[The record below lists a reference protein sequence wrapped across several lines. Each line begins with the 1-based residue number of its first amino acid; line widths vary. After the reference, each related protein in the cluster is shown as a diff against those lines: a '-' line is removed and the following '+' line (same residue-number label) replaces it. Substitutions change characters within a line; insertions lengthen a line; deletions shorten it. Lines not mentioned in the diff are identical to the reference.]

1 MKLENIIQKGYF
13 MKKFKKVIATTLS
26 ALMVTSSIACGSAS
40 AFSTNKESN
49 VKNNVSK
56 SFVYPKQSDKKDKDY
71 VEGEAVVMMKG
82 SDLVSTGA
90 SLNKIM
96 DVSSSIKVE
105 NVSDFKERKSSVSVV
120 TVSSKKLSTKK
131 IIDELKDEEDVLI
144 AEPNYIYRA
153 SSITNDTYS
162 NFQWSL
168 ENKGINNGKVGE
180 DIKPTEMWNKKSTE
194 KDTPVVAIIDSGVD
208 YTHPDLKDKMWVN
221 PYQNKLKGVH
231 GFDFTGTIDDGEPMD
246 DAGHGTHCA
255 GIIGAT
261 RNNNE
266 GVSGVADNIK
276 IMALKFL
283 NSSGMGN
290 TEDAVS
296 AYNYIYNAMKLGV
309 NVVAVNNSWGGNE
322 YSEIL
327 LNIINKV
334 GKAGAVS
341 VCATG
346 NEGTDFDAEEEY
358 TGEKD
363 GDDGDDDDGEMI
375 FKKDIFDDD
384 DEEES
389 PYTYPACYDSK
400 YIISVAATGEDG
412 TVADYSNYGKNSVDI
427 AAPGSDILSTVSY
440 NSFLPTIYSQEE
452 INEKCQKY
460 ITKDFKANIVDLS
473 HNQSGKS
480 ATISETNTGYDD
492 GLGDKNCLQADF
504 TVDKGGTY
512 AIEIPYTL
520 NSKSTNSIH
529 TSLMF
534 NIAKA
539 PAYTEDPDLLMSQ
552 GICFGDF
559 GINEKYTVDDVMS
572 KNLAYAFEMSS
583 KDWVHIDTTN
593 LAPKNETGER
603 KLVVLLVA
611 EASGEYTIKLDNIGF
626 SKGTDNEEE
635 SFGKYDIYS
644 GTSMATPCV
653 TGSIA
658 LIKDKYSD
666 LTTEQLIEKATDT
679 VNQNSLVDE
688 KTKSNGVLSLDK
700 YGSVI
705 PKVDSWT
712 SSGNKTIAKGLGFEN
727 INKITVND
735 KEIKNYTATK
745 NQITINDNSYFGGE
759 CKLKIYSKDGYGCYS
774 NIFLKGTRYSDNGL
788 MDSETIYSYDLISD
802 GKYLY
807 NTDDNNN
814 IVRYSVNK
822 KGVLGINKT
831 ISFKNVLDNRYKDIT
846 NGSSSLVST
855 SSPVYYNGK
864 IYMVA
869 DYYLTPEQSRKFY
882 MKECA
887 LLTYDVNTCKYTV
900 KDIEGI
906 GLTDQTL
913 AFYNKEMYL
922 IGGYDYQLGSLS
934 TDVYKYTNSKWQ
946 KVSSLPSKRA
956 KGKCL
961 QYGDKLVYTLGI
973 NEDNTCPK
981 NLIFDGSK
989 WIESNKNLDLN
1000 KSTSYEI
1007 DSKILNYYSCG
1018 VDFVENGILY
1028 TGELF
1033 DNKGDTVLYNPSNDT
1048 FTVMNNYFHIDSVN
1062 GIRGAVVG
1070 SKYYGKGYVERK
1082 AHTFSFNVKTGMK
1095 NVAVFSNVNGGKV
1108 TGGAYY
1114 MPNTT
1119 AKITVSPNKNFKF
1132 NYMLINGKKYT
1143 KPTATFTVTKD
1154 TSVRVYYISM
1164 VTKIKLN
1171 RTTLTLKKGKT
1182 KQLTATVT
1190 PKTATNK
1197 SVVWSSNK
1205 KSVATVNSK
1214 GKVTAKKKGTALI
1227 KAIAKDGSKVSAT
1240 CKVTVK

>member
-1 MKLENIIQKGYF
+1 

-26 ALMVTSSIACGSAS
+26 ALMVTSSIACGSAN
-40 AFSTNKESN
+40 AFSTNQGSN
-49 VKNNVSK
+49 VENKTTQTL
-56 SFVYPKQSDKKDKDY
+56 VYPKQSDKKNKDY

-82 SDLVSTGA
+82 DNLVSSGA

-131 IIDELKDEEDVLI
+131 IIDELKDEDDVLI

-266 GVSGVADNIK
+266 GVSGVADNVK

-283 NSSGMGN
+283 NSSGMGT

-309 NVVAVNNSWGGNE
+309 NVVAVNNSWGSNE
-322 YSEIL
+322 NSKIL

-341 VCATG
+341 VCAAG
-346 NEGTDFDAEEEY
+346 NDGVDFDAEEEY
-358 TGEKD
+358 TGEN
-363 GDDGDDDDGEMI
+363 DGDDDDGEMI

-412 TVADYSNYGKNSVDI
+412 KIASYSNYGKNSVDI
-427 AAPGSDILSTVSY
+427 ASPGSDILSTVSY

-460 ITKDFKANIVDLS
+460 ITKDFKANVVDLS
-473 HNQSGKS
+473 SNQSGES

-539 PAYTEDPDLLMSQ
+539 PDYTEDPDLLMSQ

-593 LAPKNETGER
+593 LAPKNEAGER
-603 KLVVLLVA
+603 KLVVLLVV
-611 EASGEYTIKLDNIGF
+611 ESSGEYTIKLDNIGF

-712 SSGNKTIAKGLGFEN
+712 SSGNKTIVKGLGFEN

-814 IVRYSVNK
+814 IVRYSINK

-961 QYGDKLVYTLGI
+961 QYGDKMVYTLGI

-989 WIESNKNLDLN
+989 WTESNKNLDLN

-1007 DSKILNYYSCG
+1007 DSKIINYYSCG

-1070 SKYYGKGYVERK
+1070 SKYYGKGYVEGK

-1095 NVAVFSNVNGGKV
+1095 NVAVTSKYGKV
-1108 TGGAYY
+1108 TGGGYY
-1114 MPNTT
+1114 MPNTVAT
-1119 AKITVSPNKNFKF
+1119 ISATPNKNYKVKSIV
-1132 NYMLINGKKYT
+1132 INGKTYKKT
-1143 KPTATFTVTKD
+1143 KVQFTVTKD
-1154 TSVRVYYISM
+1154 TKVTVNYIAY
-1164 VTKIKLN
+1164 VTKVKLN
-1171 RTTLTLKKGKT
+1171 RTSLKLNKGKSY
-1182 KQLTATVT
+1182 QLKATVT
-1190 PKTATNK
+1190 PTNATNK
-1197 SVVWSSNK
+1197 KLTWSSNR

>member
-266 GVSGVADNIK
+266 GVSGVADNVK

-283 NSSGMGN
+283 NSSGMGT
-290 TEDAVS
+290 TEDAIS

-322 YSEIL
+322 NSEIL

-341 VCATG
+341 VCAAG

-358 TGEKD
+358 TGEN
-363 GDDGDDDDGEMI
+363 DGDDDDGEMI

-460 ITKDFKANIVDLS
+460 ITKDFKANVVDLS
-473 HNQSGKS
+473 SNQSGKS

-539 PAYTEDPDLLMSQ
+539 PAYTEDFDLLMSQ

-559 GINEKYTVDDVMS
+559 GINEKYTVDDVMN
-572 KNLAYAFEMSS
+572 KNLAYSFEMSS
-583 KDWVHIDTTN
+583 KDWAHLDTTN

-603 KLVVLLVA
+603 KLVVLLVV
-611 EASGEYTIKLDNIGF
+611 ESSGEYTIKLDNIGL

-666 LTTEQLIEKATDT
+666 LTVDQLIDKTKDT

-712 SSGNKTIAKGLGFEN
+712 SSGNKTIVKGLGFEN

-906 GLTDQTL
+906 DLTDQTL

-1000 KSTSYEI
+1000 KSTYYEI
-1007 DSKILNYYSCG
+1007 DSKIFNYYSCG

-1070 SKYYGKGYVERK
+1070 SKYYGKGYVEGK

-1095 NVAVFSNVNGGKV
+1095 KVAVTSKYGKV
-1108 TGGAYY
+1108 TGGGYY
-1114 MPNTT
+1114 MPNTVAT
-1119 AKITVSPNKNFKF
+1119 ISATPNKNYKVKSIV
-1132 NYMLINGKKYT
+1132 INGKTYKKT
-1143 KPTATFTVTKD
+1143 KVQFTVTKD
-1154 TSVRVYYISM
+1154 TKVTVNYIAY
-1164 VTKIKLN
+1164 VTKVKLN

>member
-1 MKLENIIQKGYF
+1 

-266 GVSGVADNIK
+266 GVSGVADNVK

-283 NSSGMGN
+283 NSSGMGT

-309 NVVAVNNSWGGNE
+309 NVVAINNSWGSNE
-322 YSEIL
+322 NSKIL

-346 NEGTDFDAEEEY
+346 NDGTDFDAEEEY
-358 TGEKD
+358 TGEN
-363 GDDGDDDDGEMI
+363 DGDDDDDEMI

-412 TVADYSNYGKNSVDI
+412 KIASYSNYGKNSVDI

-460 ITKDFKANIVDLS
+460 ITKDFKANVVDLS
-473 HNQSGKS
+473 SNQSGES

-520 NSKSTNSIH
+520 NSKSTNNIH

-603 KLVVLLVA
+603 KLVVLLVV
-611 EASGEYTIKLDNIGF
+611 ESSGEYTIKLDNIGF

-666 LTTEQLIEKATDT
+666 LTVDQLIDKTKDT

-712 SSGNKTIAKGLGFEN
+712 SSGNKTIVKGLGFEN

-922 IGGYDYQLGSLS
+922 IGGYDYSTDSLS
-934 TDVYKYTNSKWQ
+934 DAVYKYSNSKWQ

-989 WIESNKNLDLN
+989 WTESNKNLDLN

-1095 NVAVFSNVNGGKV
+1095 NVAVTSKYGKV
-1108 TGGAYY
+1108 TGGGYY

-1154 TSVRVYYISM
+1154 TSVRVYYISK

-1214 GKVTAKKKGTALI
+1214 GKVTANKKGSCVI
-1227 KAIAKDGSKVSAT
+1227 KATAKDGSKKSAT

>member
-49 VKNNVSK
+49 VKNK
-56 SFVYPKQSDKKDKDY
+56 TTQTLVYPKESDKKNKDY

-82 SDLVSTGA
+82 SDLVSSGA

-131 IIDELKDEEDVLI
+131 IIEELKGEDDVLI

-266 GVSGVADNIK
+266 GVSGVADNVK

-283 NSSGMGN
+283 TSSGMGT

-309 NVVAVNNSWGGNE
+309 NVVAINNSWGSNE
-322 YSEIL
+322 NSKIL

-341 VCATG
+341 VCAAG
-346 NEGTDFDAEEEY
+346 NDGTDFDAEEEY
-358 TGEKD
+358 TGEN
-363 GDDGDDDDGEMI
+363 DGDDDDGEMI

-440 NSFLPTIYSQEE
+440 NCFLPTIYSQEE

-460 ITKDFKANIVDLS
+460 ITKDFKANVVDLS
-473 HNQSGKS
+473 SNQSGES

-539 PAYTEDPDLLMSQ
+539 PDYTEDPDLLMSQ

-593 LAPKNETGER
+593 LAPKNEAGER
-603 KLVVLLVA
+603 KLVVLLVV
-611 EASGEYTIKLDNIGF
+611 ESSGEYTIKLDNIGF

-712 SSGNKTIAKGLGFEN
+712 SSGNKTIVKGLGFEN

-814 IVRYSVNK
+814 IVRYSINK

-961 QYGDKLVYTLGI
+961 QYGDKMVYTLGI

-989 WIESNKNLDLN
+989 WTESNKNLDLN

-1007 DSKILNYYSCG
+1007 DSKIINYYSCG

-1070 SKYYGKGYVERK
+1070 SKYYGKGYVEGK

-1095 NVAVFSNVNGGKV
+1095 NVAVTSKYGKV
-1108 TGGAYY
+1108 TGGGYY
-1114 MPNTT
+1114 MPNTVAT
-1119 AKITVSPNKNFKF
+1119 ISATPNKNYKVKSIV
-1132 NYMLINGKKYT
+1132 INGKTYKKT
-1143 KPTATFTVTKD
+1143 KVQFTVTKD
-1154 TSVRVYYISM
+1154 TKVTVNYIAY
-1164 VTKIKLN
+1164 VTKVKLN
-1171 RTTLTLKKGKT
+1171 RTSLKLNKGKSY
-1182 KQLTATVT
+1182 QLKATVT
-1190 PKTATNK
+1190 PTNATNK
-1197 SVVWSSNK
+1197 KLTWSSNR

>member
-1 MKLENIIQKGYF
+1 

-49 VKNNVSK
+49 VKNK
-56 SFVYPKQSDKKDKDY
+56 TTQTLVYPKESDKKNKDY

-82 SDLVSTGA
+82 SDLVSSGA

-131 IIDELKDEEDVLI
+131 IIEELKGEDDVLI

-266 GVSGVADNIK
+266 GVSGVADNVK

-283 NSSGMGN
+283 TSSGMGT

-309 NVVAVNNSWGGNE
+309 NVVAINNSWGSNE
-322 YSEIL
+322 NSKIL

-341 VCATG
+341 VCAAG
-346 NEGTDFDAEEEY
+346 NDGTDFDAEEEY
-358 TGEKD
+358 TGEN
-363 GDDGDDDDGEMI
+363 DGDDDDGEMI

-440 NSFLPTIYSQEE
+440 NCFLPTIYSQEE

-460 ITKDFKANIVDLS
+460 ITKDFKANVVDLS
-473 HNQSGKS
+473 SNQSGES

-492 GLGDKNCLQADF
+492 GLGDKNCLQTDF

-539 PAYTEDPDLLMSQ
+539 PDYTEDPDLLMSQ

-593 LAPKNETGER
+593 LAPKNEAGER
-603 KLVVLLVA
+603 KLVVLLVV
-611 EASGEYTIKLDNIGF
+611 ESSGEYTIKLDNIGF

-712 SSGNKTIAKGLGFEN
+712 SSGNKTIVKGLGFEN

-814 IVRYSVNK
+814 IVRYSINK

-961 QYGDKLVYTLGI
+961 QYGDKMVYTLGI

-989 WIESNKNLDLN
+989 WTESNKNLDLN

-1007 DSKILNYYSCG
+1007 DSKIINYYSCG

-1070 SKYYGKGYVERK
+1070 SKYYGKGYVEGK

-1095 NVAVFSNVNGGKV
+1095 NVAVTSKYGKV
-1108 TGGAYY
+1108 TGGGYY
-1114 MPNTT
+1114 MPNTVAT
-1119 AKITVSPNKNFKF
+1119 ISATPNKNYKVKSIV
-1132 NYMLINGKKYT
+1132 INGKTYKKT
-1143 KPTATFTVTKD
+1143 KVQFTVTKD
-1154 TSVRVYYISM
+1154 TKVTVNYIAY
-1164 VTKIKLN
+1164 VTKVKLN
-1171 RTTLTLKKGKT
+1171 RTSLKLNKGKSY
-1182 KQLTATVT
+1182 QLKATVT
-1190 PKTATNK
+1190 PTNATNK
-1197 SVVWSSNK
+1197 KLTWSSNR

>member
-49 VKNNVSK
+49 VENKTTQTL
-56 SFVYPKQSDKKDKDY
+56 VYPKESDKKNKDY

-82 SDLVSTGA
+82 DNLVSSGA

-153 SSITNDTYS
+153 FSITNDTYS
-162 NFQWSL
+162 NFQWAL
-168 ENKGINNGKVGE
+168 ENTGKNNGKVSE

-266 GVSGVADNIK
+266 GVSGVADNVK

-283 NSSGMGN
+283 TSSGMGT

-309 NVVAVNNSWGGNE
+309 NVVAVNNSWGSNE
-322 YSEIL
+322 NSKIL

-341 VCATG
+341 VCAAG
-346 NEGTDFDAEEEY
+346 NDGVDFDAEEEY
-358 TGEKD
+358 TGEN
-363 GDDGDDDDGEMI
+363 DGDDDDGEMI

-412 TVADYSNYGKNSVDI
+412 KIASYSNYGKNSVDI

-460 ITKDFKANIVDLS
+460 ITKDFKANVVDLS
-473 HNQSGKS
+473 SNQSGES

-603 KLVVLLVA
+603 KLVVLLVV
-611 EASGEYTIKLDNIGF
+611 ESSGEYTIKLDNIGF

-666 LTTEQLIEKATDT
+666 LTTEQLIKKATDT

-712 SSGNKTIAKGLGFEN
+712 SSGNKTVVKGLGFEN

-759 CKLKIYSKDGYGCYS
+759 CKLKIYSKDAYGCYS

-814 IVRYSVNK
+814 IVRYSINK

-989 WIESNKNLDLN
+989 WTESNKNLDLN

-1007 DSKILNYYSCG
+1007 DSKIINYYSCG

-1095 NVAVFSNVNGGKV
+1095 NVAVTSKYGKV
-1108 TGGAYY
+1108 TGGGYY
-1114 MPNTT
+1114 MPNTVAT
-1119 AKITVSPNKNFKF
+1119 ISATPNKNYKVKSIV
-1132 NYMLINGKKYT
+1132 INGKTYKKT
-1143 KPTATFTVTKD
+1143 KVQFTVTKD
-1154 TSVRVYYISM
+1154 TKVTVNYIAY
-1164 VTKIKLN
+1164 VTKVKLN
-1171 RTTLTLKKGKT
+1171 RTSLKLNKGKSY
-1182 KQLTATVT
+1182 QLKATVT
-1190 PKTATNK
+1190 PTNATNK
-1197 SVVWSSNK
+1197 KLTWSSNR

-1214 GKVTAKKKGTALI
+1214 GKVTANKKGSCVI
-1227 KAIAKDGSKVSAT
+1227 KATAKDGSKKSAT

>member
-1 MKLENIIQKGYF
+1 

-40 AFSTNKESN
+40 AFSTNQGSN
-49 VKNNVSK
+49 VKNK
-56 SFVYPKQSDKKDKDY
+56 TKQTLIYPNQNDKKKKTY

-266 GVSGVADNIK
+266 GVSGVADNVK

-283 NSSGMGN
+283 NSSGMGT

-309 NVVAVNNSWGGNE
+309 NVVAINNSWGSNE
-322 YSEIL
+322 NSKIL

-341 VCATG
+341 VCAAG
-346 NEGTDFDAEEEY
+346 NDGTDFDAEEEY
-358 TGEKD
+358 TGEN
-363 GDDGDDDDGEMI
+363 DGDDDDGEMI

-460 ITKDFKANIVDLS
+460 ITKDFKANVVDLS
-473 HNQSGKS
+473 SNQSGES

-520 NSKSTNSIH
+520 NSKSTNNIH

-559 GINEKYTVDDVMS
+559 GINEKYTVEDVMN

-603 KLVVLLVA
+603 KLVVLLVV
-611 EASGEYTIKLDNIGF
+611 ESSGEYTIKLDNIGL

-666 LTTEQLIEKATDT
+666 LTVDQLIDKTKDT

-712 SSGNKTIAKGLGFEN
+712 SSGNKTIVKGLGFEN

-735 KEIKNYTATK
+735 KEIKNYIATK

-1000 KSTSYEI
+1000 KSTYYEI
-1007 DSKILNYYSCG
+1007 DSKIFNYYSCG

-1070 SKYYGKGYVERK
+1070 SKYYGKGYVEGK

-1095 NVAVFSNVNGGKV
+1095 KVAVFSNVNGGKV

-1154 TSVRVYYISM
+1154 TSVRVYYISK

>member
-26 ALMVTSSIACGSAS
+26 ALMVTSSIACGSVS

-56 SFVYPKQSDKKDKDY
+56 SFVYPKESDKKNKDY

-231 GFDFTGTIDDGEPMD
+231 GFDFTGTIDDCEPMD

-266 GVSGVADNIK
+266 GVSGVADNVK

-283 NSSGMGN
+283 NSSGMGT
-290 TEDAVS
+290 TEDAIS

-322 YSEIL
+322 NSEIL

-341 VCATG
+341 VCAAG

-358 TGEKD
+358 TGEN
-363 GDDGDDDDGEMI
+363 DGDDDDGEII

-460 ITKDFKANIVDLS
+460 ITKDFKANVVDLS

-520 NSKSTNSIH
+520 NSKSTNNIH

-603 KLVVLLVA
+603 KLVVLLVV
-611 EASGEYTIKLDNIGF
+611 ESSGEYTIKLDNIGL

-666 LTTEQLIEKATDT
+666 LTVDQLIDKTKDT

-712 SSGNKTIAKGLGFEN
+712 SSGNKTIVKGLGFEN

-735 KEIKNYTATK
+735 KEIKNYIATK

-831 ISFKNVLDNRYKDIT
+831 ISFKNVLDNHYKDIT

-906 GLTDQTL
+906 DLTDQTL

-1000 KSTSYEI
+1000 KSTYYEI
-1007 DSKILNYYSCG
+1007 DSKIFNYYSCG
-1018 VDFVENGILY
+1018 IDFVENGILY

-1070 SKYYGKGYVERK
+1070 SKYYGKGYVEGK

-1095 NVAVFSNVNGGKV
+1095 NVAVTSKYGKV
-1108 TGGAYY
+1108 TGGGYY
-1114 MPNTT
+1114 MPNTVAT
-1119 AKITVSPNKNFKF
+1119 ISATPNKNYKVKSIV
-1132 NYMLINGKKYT
+1132 INGKTYKKT
-1143 KPTATFTVTKD
+1143 KVQFTVTKD
-1154 TSVRVYYISM
+1154 TKVTVNYIAY
-1164 VTKIKLN
+1164 VTKVKLN
-1171 RTTLTLKKGKT
+1171 RTSLKLNKGKSY
-1182 KQLTATVT
+1182 QLKATVT
-1190 PKTATNK
+1190 PTNATNK
-1197 SVVWSSNK
+1197 KLTWSSNR

-1214 GKVTAKKKGTALI
+1214 GKVTANKKGSCVI
-1227 KAIAKDGSKVSAT
+1227 KATAKDGSKKSAT

>member
-26 ALMVTSSIACGSAS
+26 ALMVTSSIACGSAN
-40 AFSTNKESN
+40 AFSTNQGSN
-49 VKNNVSK
+49 VENKTTQAL
-56 SFVYPKQSDKKDKDY
+56 VYPKESDKKNKDY

-82 SDLVSTGA
+82 NNLVSSGA

-266 GVSGVADNIK
+266 GVSGVADNVK

-309 NVVAVNNSWGGNE
+309 NVVAINNSWGSNE
-322 YSEIL
+322 NSKIL

-346 NEGTDFDAEEEY
+346 NDGTDFDAEEEY
-358 TGEKD
+358 TGEN
-363 GDDGDDDDGEMI
+363 DGDDDDGEMI

-460 ITKDFKANIVDLS
+460 ITKDFKANVVDLS
-473 HNQSGKS
+473 HNQSGES

-520 NSKSTNSIH
+520 NSKSTNNIH

-603 KLVVLLVA
+603 KLVVLLVV
-611 EASGEYTIKLDNIGF
+611 ESSGEYTIKLDNIGL

-666 LTTEQLIEKATDT
+666 LTVDQLIDKTKDT

-712 SSGNKTIAKGLGFEN
+712 SSGNKTIVKGLGFEN

-735 KEIKNYTATK
+735 KEIKNYIATK

-906 GLTDQTL
+906 DLTDQTL

-1000 KSTSYEI
+1000 KSTYYEI
-1007 DSKILNYYSCG
+1007 DSKIFNYYSCG

-1070 SKYYGKGYVERK
+1070 SKYYGKGYVEGK

-1095 NVAVFSNVNGGKV
+1095 NVAVTSKYGKV
-1108 TGGAYY
+1108 TGGGYY
-1114 MPNTT
+1114 MPNTVAT
-1119 AKITVSPNKNFKF
+1119 ISATPNKNYKVKSIV
-1132 NYMLINGKKYT
+1132 INGKTYKKT
-1143 KPTATFTVTKD
+1143 KVQFTVTKD
-1154 TSVRVYYISM
+1154 TKVTVNYIAY
-1164 VTKIKLN
+1164 VTKVKLN
-1171 RTTLTLKKGKT
+1171 RTSLKLNKGKSY
-1182 KQLTATVT
+1182 QLKATVT
-1190 PKTATNK
+1190 PTNATNK
-1197 SVVWSSNK
+1197 KLTWSSNR

>member
-131 IIDELKDEEDVLI
+131 IIDKLKDEEDVLI

-266 GVSGVADNIK
+266 GVSGVADNVK

-283 NSSGMGN
+283 NSSGMGT

-309 NVVAVNNSWGGNE
+309 NVVAINNSWGSNE
-322 YSEIL
+322 NSKIL

-358 TGEKD
+358 TGEN
-363 GDDGDDDDGEMI
+363 DGDDDDGEMI

-460 ITKDFKANIVDLS
+460 ITKDFKANVVDLS
-473 HNQSGKS
+473 SNQSGES

-520 NSKSTNSIH
+520 NSKSTNNIH

-603 KLVVLLVA
+603 KLVVLLVV
-611 EASGEYTIKLDNIGF
+611 ESSGEYTIKLDNIGL

-666 LTTEQLIEKATDT
+666 LTVDQLIDKTKDT

-712 SSGNKTIAKGLGFEN
+712 SSGNKTIVKGLGFEN

-735 KEIKNYTATK
+735 KEIKNYIATK

-906 GLTDQTL
+906 DLTDQTL

-1000 KSTSYEI
+1000 KSTYYEI
-1007 DSKILNYYSCG
+1007 DSKIFNYYSCG

-1070 SKYYGKGYVERK
+1070 SKYYGKGYVEGK

-1095 NVAVFSNVNGGKV
+1095 KVAVFSNVNGGKV

-1205 KSVATVNSK
+1205 KAVATVNSK

>member
-49 VKNNVSK
+49 VENKTAQTL
-56 SFVYPKQSDKKDKDY
+56 VYPKESDKKDKDY

-162 NFQWSL
+162 NFQWAL
-168 ENKGINNGKVGE
+168 ENTGKNNGKVSE
-180 DIKPTEMWNKKSTE
+180 DIKPTTMWNKKSTE

-266 GVSGVADNIK
+266 GVSGVADNVK

-283 NSSGMGN
+283 TSSGMGT

-309 NVVAVNNSWGGNE
+309 NVVAINNSWGSNE
-322 YSEIL
+322 NSKIL

-341 VCATG
+341 VCAAG
-346 NEGTDFDAEEEY
+346 NDGTDFDAEEEY
-358 TGEKD
+358 TGEN
-363 GDDGDDDDGEMI
+363 DGDDDDGEMI

-412 TVADYSNYGKNSVDI
+412 KIASYSNYGKNSVDI
-427 AAPGSDILSTVSY
+427 ASPGSDILSTVSY
-440 NSFLPTIYSQEE
+440 ISFLPTIYSQEE

-460 ITKDFKANIVDLS
+460 ITKDFKANVVDLS
-473 HNQSGKS
+473 SNQSGES

-539 PAYTEDPDLLMSQ
+539 PDYTEDPDLLMSQ

-593 LAPKNETGER
+593 LAPKNEAGER
-603 KLVVLLVA
+603 KLVVLLVV
-611 EASGEYTIKLDNIGF
+611 ESSGEYTIKLDNIGF

-712 SSGNKTIAKGLGFEN
+712 SRGNKTIVKGLGFEN

-814 IVRYSVNK
+814 IVRYSINK

-961 QYGDKLVYTLGI
+961 QYGDKMVYTLGI

-989 WIESNKNLDLN
+989 WTESNKNLDLN

-1007 DSKILNYYSCG
+1007 DSKIINYYSCG

-1070 SKYYGKGYVERK
+1070 SKYYGKGYVEGK

-1095 NVAVFSNVNGGKV
+1095 NVAVTSKYGKV
-1108 TGGAYY
+1108 TGGGYY
-1114 MPNTT
+1114 MPNTVAT
-1119 AKITVSPNKNFKF
+1119 ISATPNKNYKVKSIV
-1132 NYMLINGKKYT
+1132 INGKTYKKT
-1143 KPTATFTVTKD
+1143 KVQFTVTKD
-1154 TSVRVYYISM
+1154 TKVTVNYIAY
-1164 VTKIKLN
+1164 VTKVKLN
-1171 RTTLTLKKGKT
+1171 RTSLKLNKGKSY
-1182 KQLTATVT
+1182 QLKATVT
-1190 PKTATNK
+1190 PTNATNK
-1197 SVVWSSNK
+1197 KLTWSSNR

>member
-1 MKLENIIQKGYF
+1 
-13 MKKFKKVIATTLS
+13 
-26 ALMVTSSIACGSAS
+26 MVTGSMMCGAS
-40 AFSTNKESN
+40 AVSTNQESN
-49 VKNNVSK
+49 VKNK
-56 SFVYPKQSDKKDKDY
+56 TKQTLIYPNQNDKKKKTY

-82 SDLVSTGA
+82 NNLISSGA

-168 ENKGINNGKVGE
+168 ENKGINNGKVRE

-266 GVSGVADNIK
+266 GVSGVADNVK

-283 NSSGMGN
+283 NSSGMGT
-290 TEDAVS
+290 TEDAIS

-309 NVVAVNNSWGGNE
+309 NVVAVNNSWGSNE
-322 YSEIL
+322 NSKIL

-358 TGEKD
+358 TGEN
-363 GDDGDDDDGEMI
+363 DGDDDDGEMI

-460 ITKDFKANIVDLS
+460 ITKDFKANVVDLS

-520 NSKSTNSIH
+520 NSKSTNNIH

-611 EASGEYTIKLDNIGF
+611 EASGEYTIKLDNIGL

-712 SSGNKTIAKGLGFEN
+712 SSGNKTIVKGLGFEN

-735 KEIKNYTATK
+735 KEIKNYIATK

-1007 DSKILNYYSCG
+1007 DSKIFNYYSCG

-1070 SKYYGKGYVERK
+1070 SKYYGKGYVEGK

-1095 NVAVFSNVNGGKV
+1095 NVAVTSKYGKV
-1108 TGGAYY
+1108 TGGGYY
-1114 MPNTT
+1114 MPNTVAT
-1119 AKITVSPNKNFKF
+1119 ISATPNKNYKVKSIV
-1132 NYMLINGKKYT
+1132 INGKTYKKT
-1143 KPTATFTVTKD
+1143 KVQFTVTKD
-1154 TSVRVYYISM
+1154 TKVTVNYIAY
-1164 VTKIKLN
+1164 VTKVKLN
-1171 RTTLTLKKGKT
+1171 RTSLKLNKGKSY
-1182 KQLTATVT
+1182 QLKATVT
-1190 PKTATNK
+1190 PTNATNK
-1197 SVVWSSNK
+1197 KLTWSSNR

>member
-49 VKNNVSK
+49 VENKTTQTL
-56 SFVYPKQSDKKDKDY
+56 VYPKESDKKDKDY

-266 GVSGVADNIK
+266 GVSGVADNVK

-283 NSSGMGN
+283 NSSGMGT

-309 NVVAVNNSWGGNE
+309 NVVAVNNSWGSNE
-322 YSEIL
+322 NSKIL

-346 NEGTDFDAEEEY
+346 NDGTDFDAEEEY
-358 TGEKD
+358 TGEN
-363 GDDGDDDDGEMI
+363 DGDDDDGEMI

-412 TVADYSNYGKNSVDI
+412 KIASYSNYGKNSVDI

-460 ITKDFKANIVDLS
+460 ITKDFKANVVDLS
-473 HNQSGKS
+473 SNQSGES

-603 KLVVLLVA
+603 KLVVLLVV
-611 EASGEYTIKLDNIGF
+611 ESSGEYTIKLDNIGF

-666 LTTEQLIEKATDT
+666 LTTEQLIKKATDT

-712 SSGNKTIAKGLGFEN
+712 SSGNKTIVKGLGFEN

-814 IVRYSVNK
+814 IVRYSINK

-989 WIESNKNLDLN
+989 WTESNKNLDLN

-1007 DSKILNYYSCG
+1007 DSKIINYYSCG

-1095 NVAVFSNVNGGKV
+1095 NVAVTSKYGKV
-1108 TGGAYY
+1108 TGGGYY
-1114 MPNTT
+1114 MPNTVAT
-1119 AKITVSPNKNFKF
+1119 ISATPNKNYKVKSIV
-1132 NYMLINGKKYT
+1132 INGKTYKKT
-1143 KPTATFTVTKD
+1143 KVQFTVTKD
-1154 TSVRVYYISM
+1154 TKVTVNYIAY
-1164 VTKIKLN
+1164 VTKVKLN
-1171 RTTLTLKKGKT
+1171 RTSLKLNKGKSY
-1182 KQLTATVT
+1182 QLKATVT
-1190 PKTATNK
+1190 PTNATNK
-1197 SVVWSSNK
+1197 KLTWSSNR

-1214 GKVTAKKKGTALI
+1214 GKVTANKKGSCVI
-1227 KAIAKDGSKVSAT
+1227 KATAKDGSKKSAT

>member
-1 MKLENIIQKGYF
+1 
-13 MKKFKKVIATTLS
+13 
-26 ALMVTSSIACGSAS
+26 MVTGSMMCGAS
-40 AFSTNKESN
+40 AVSTNQESN
-49 VKNNVSK
+49 VKNK
-56 SFVYPKQSDKKDKDY
+56 TKQTLIYPNQNDKKKKTY

-266 GVSGVADNIK
+266 GVSGVANNVK

-309 NVVAVNNSWGGNE
+309 NVVAVNNSWGSNE
-322 YSEIL
+322 NSKIL

-358 TGEKD
+358 TGEN
-363 GDDGDDDDGEMI
+363 DGDDDDGEMI

-460 ITKDFKANIVDLS
+460 ITKDFKANVVDLS
-473 HNQSGKS
+473 HNQSGES

-583 KDWVHIDTTN
+583 KDWVHLDTTE

-712 SSGNKTIAKGLGFEN
+712 SSGNKTIVKGLGFEN

-735 KEIKNYTATK
+735 KEIKNYIATK

-989 WIESNKNLDLN
+989 WTESNKNLDLN

-1007 DSKILNYYSCG
+1007 DSKIINYYSCG

-1070 SKYYGKGYVERK
+1070 SKYYGKGYVEGK

-1095 NVAVFSNVNGGKV
+1095 NVAVTSKYGKV
-1108 TGGAYY
+1108 TGGGYY
-1114 MPNTT
+1114 MPNTVAT
-1119 AKITVSPNKNFKF
+1119 ISATPNKNYKVKSIV
-1132 NYMLINGKKYT
+1132 INGKTYKKT
-1143 KPTATFTVTKD
+1143 KVQFTVTKD
-1154 TSVRVYYISM
+1154 TKVTVNYIAY
-1164 VTKIKLN
+1164 VTKVKLN
-1171 RTTLTLKKGKT
+1171 RTSLKLNKGKSY
-1182 KQLTATVT
+1182 QLKATVT
-1190 PKTATNK
+1190 PTNATNK
-1197 SVVWSSNK
+1197 KLTWSSNR

-1214 GKVTAKKKGTALI
+1214 GKVTANKKGSCVI
-1227 KAIAKDGSKVSAT
+1227 KATAKDGSKKSAT

>member
-1 MKLENIIQKGYF
+1 MKN
-13 MKKFKKVIATTLS
+13 FKKVIATFLS
-26 ALMVTSSIACGSAS
+26 ALMVTGSMMCGAS
-40 AFSTNKESN
+40 AVSTKQESN
-49 VKNNVSK
+49 VKNK
-56 SFVYPKQSDKKDKDY
+56 TKQTLIYPNQNDKKKKTY

-82 SDLVSTGA
+82 NNLISSGA

-261 RNNNE
+261 KNNNE
-266 GVSGVADNIK
+266 GVSGVADNVK

-283 NSSGMGN
+283 NSSGMGT
-290 TEDAVS
+290 TEDAIS

-309 NVVAVNNSWGGNE
+309 NVVAVNNSWGSNE
-322 YSEIL
+322 NSKIL

-358 TGEKD
+358 TGEN
-363 GDDGDDDDGEMI
+363 DGDDDDGEMI

-460 ITKDFKANIVDLS
+460 ITKDFKANVVDLS
-473 HNQSGKS
+473 SNQSGES

-520 NSKSTNSIH
+520 NSKSTNNIH

-539 PAYTEDPDLLMSQ
+539 AAYTEDPDLLMSQ

-603 KLVVLLVA
+603 KLVVLLVV
-611 EASGEYTIKLDNIGF
+611 ESSGEYTIKLDNIGL

-666 LTTEQLIEKATDT
+666 LTVDQLIDKTKDT

-712 SSGNKTIAKGLGFEN
+712 SSGNKTIVKGLGFEN

-735 KEIKNYTATK
+735 KEIKNYIATK

-831 ISFKNVLDNRYKDIT
+831 ISFKNVLDNHYKDIT

-906 GLTDQTL
+906 DLTDQTL

-1007 DSKILNYYSCG
+1007 DSKIFNYYSCG

-1070 SKYYGKGYVERK
+1070 SKYYGKGYVEGK

-1095 NVAVFSNVNGGKV
+1095 NVAVTSKYGKV
-1108 TGGAYY
+1108 TGGGYY
-1114 MPNTT
+1114 MPNTVAT
-1119 AKITVSPNKNFKF
+1119 ISATPNKNYKVKSIV
-1132 NYMLINGKKYT
+1132 INGKTYKKT
-1143 KPTATFTVTKD
+1143 KVQFTVTKD
-1154 TSVRVYYISM
+1154 TKVTVNYIAY
-1164 VTKIKLN
+1164 VTKVKLN
-1171 RTTLTLKKGKT
+1171 RTSLKLNKGKSY
-1182 KQLTATVT
+1182 QLKATVT
-1190 PKTATNK
+1190 PTNATNK
-1197 SVVWSSNK
+1197 KLTWSSNR

-1214 GKVTAKKKGTALI
+1214 GKVTANKKGSCVI
-1227 KAIAKDGSKVSAT
+1227 KATTKDGSKKSAT

>member
-375 FKKDIFDDD
+375 FKKDIFDND

-460 ITKDFKANIVDLS
+460 ITKDFKANVVDLS

-712 SSGNKTIAKGLGFEN
+712 SSGNKTIVKGLGFEN

-822 KGVLGINKT
+822 NGVLGINKT

-1095 NVAVFSNVNGGKV
+1095 NVAVTSKYGKV
-1108 TGGAYY
+1108 TGGGYY
-1114 MPNTT
+1114 MPNTVAT
-1119 AKITVSPNKNFKF
+1119 ISATPNKNYKVKSIV
-1132 NYMLINGKKYT
+1132 INGKTYKKT
-1143 KPTATFTVTKD
+1143 KVQFTVTKD
-1154 TSVRVYYISM
+1154 TKVTVNYIAY
-1164 VTKIKLN
+1164 VTKVKLN
-1171 RTTLTLKKGKT
+1171 RTSLKLNKGKSY
-1182 KQLTATVT
+1182 QLKATVT
-1190 PKTATNK
+1190 PTNATNK
-1197 SVVWSSNK
+1197 KLTWSSNR

>member
-162 NFQWSL
+162 NFQWAL

-266 GVSGVADNIK
+266 GVSGVADNVK

-283 NSSGMGN
+283 TSSGMGT

-309 NVVAVNNSWGGNE
+309 NVVAINNSWGSNE
-322 YSEIL
+322 NSKIL

-341 VCATG
+341 VCAAG
-346 NEGTDFDAEEEY
+346 NDGTDFDAEEEY
-358 TGEKD
+358 TGEN
-363 GDDGDDDDGEMI
+363 DGDDDDGEMI

-412 TVADYSNYGKNSVDI
+412 KIASYSNYGKNSVDI
-427 AAPGSDILSTVSY
+427 ASPGSDILSTVSY
-440 NSFLPTIYSQEE
+440 NCFLPTVYNKEE
-452 INEKCQKY
+452 IDERCQQY
-460 ITKDFKANIVDLS
+460 ITKNFNAKLGDLGEE
-473 HNQSGKS
+473 QGKNPVS
-480 ATISETNTGYDD
+480 ITETNTGFDD
-492 GLGDKNCLQADF
+492 GIGDNNCLQFDF
-504 TVDKGGTY
+504 TVDRNGLY
-512 AIEIPYTL
+512 ALEIPYIVSS
-520 NSKSTNSIH
+520 NGDNGIY
-529 TSLMF
+529 TSLMY
-534 NIAKA
+534 NIAKT
-539 PAYTEDPDLLMSQ
+539 PEIVNDGSIFSQ
-552 GICFGDF
+552 QAIYFADYGKD
-559 GINEKYTVDDVMS
+559 EKYTVEDIID
-572 KNLAYAFEMSS
+572 KNEAYLAYPATSE
-583 KDWVHIDTTN
+583 WTHVVTN
-593 LAPKNETGER
+593 TLTPKNATGER
-603 KLVVLLVA
+603 KLVVLLNANGIGDYSV
-611 EASGEYTIKLDNIGF
+611 KLDNIGF
-626 SKGTDNEEE
+626 SKGTENEEK

-644 GTSMATPCV
+644 GTSMATPYV
-653 TGSIA
+653 VGSVA

-712 SSGNKTIAKGLGFEN
+712 SSGNKTIVKGLGFEN

-745 NQITINDNSYFGGE
+745 NQITINDNSYLGGE

-774 NIFLKGTRYSDNGL
+774 NIFLKGTRYSDNVL

-814 IVRYSVNK
+814 IVRYSINK

-831 ISFKNVLDNRYKDIT
+831 CSYTKTVIDHFKDIT
-846 NGSSSLVST
+846 NDSSYMIES

-864 IYMVA
+864 IYLA
-869 DYYLTPEQSRKFY
+869 ITYFLTPELSNSFY
-882 MKECA
+882 MKENA
-887 LLTYDVNTCKYTV
+887 LLTFDVSTCKYSI
-900 KDIEGI
+900 KDIDGVD
-906 GLTDQTL
+906 LSNQTI

-922 IGGYDYQLGSLS
+922 IGGYDYSTDSLS
-934 TDVYKYTNSKWQ
+934 DAVYKYSNSKWQ
-946 KVSSLPSKRA
+946 KVSSLSEKRA
-956 KGKCL
+956 MGKCL
-961 QYGDKLVYTLGI
+961 QYGNKLVYTMGI
-973 NEDNTCPK
+973 NEGGTCPN
-981 NLIFDGSK
+981 NLIFDGTK
-989 WIESNKNLDLN
+989 WTKSNKNLGIN
-1000 KSTSYEI
+1000 KYTPYEI
-1007 DSKILNYYSCG
+1007 NNKMLSYYSCG

-1070 SKYYGKGYVERK
+1070 SKYYGKGYVEGK

-1095 NVAVFSNVNGGKV
+1095 NVAVTSKYGKV
-1108 TGGAYY
+1108 TGGGYY
-1114 MPNTT
+1114 MPNTVAT
-1119 AKITVSPNKNFKF
+1119 ISATPNKNYKVKS
-1132 NYMLINGKKYT
+1132 MVINGKTYKKT
-1143 KPTATFTVTKD
+1143 KVQFTVTKD
-1154 TSVRVYYISM
+1154 TKVTVNYIAY
-1164 VTKIKLN
+1164 VTKVKLN
-1171 RTTLTLKKGKT
+1171 RTSLKLNKGKSY
-1182 KQLTATVT
+1182 QLKATVT
-1190 PKTATNK
+1190 PTNATNK
-1197 SVVWSSNK
+1197 KLTWSSNR

>member
-1 MKLENIIQKGYF
+1 

-26 ALMVTSSIACGSAS
+26 ALMVTSSIACGSVS

-56 SFVYPKQSDKKDKDY
+56 SFVYPKESDKKNKDY

-231 GFDFTGTIDDGEPMD
+231 GFDFTGTIDDCEPMD

-266 GVSGVADNIK
+266 GVSGVADNVK

-283 NSSGMGN
+283 NSSGMGT
-290 TEDAVS
+290 TEDAIS

-322 YSEIL
+322 NSEIL

-341 VCATG
+341 VCAAG

-358 TGEKD
+358 TGEN
-363 GDDGDDDDGEMI
+363 DGDDDDGEII

-460 ITKDFKANIVDLS
+460 ITKDFKANVVDLS

-520 NSKSTNSIH
+520 NSKSTNNIH

-603 KLVVLLVA
+603 KLVVLLVV
-611 EASGEYTIKLDNIGF
+611 ESSGEYTIKLDNIGL

-666 LTTEQLIEKATDT
+666 LTVDQLIDKTKDT

-712 SSGNKTIAKGLGFEN
+712 SSGNKTIVKGLGFEN

-735 KEIKNYTATK
+735 KEIKNYIATK

-831 ISFKNVLDNRYKDIT
+831 ISFKNVLDNHYKDIT

-906 GLTDQTL
+906 DLTDQTL

-1000 KSTSYEI
+1000 KSTYYEI
-1007 DSKILNYYSCG
+1007 DSKIFNYYSCG
-1018 VDFVENGILY
+1018 IDFVENGILY

-1070 SKYYGKGYVERK
+1070 SKYYGKGYVEGK

-1095 NVAVFSNVNGGKV
+1095 NVAVTSKYGKV
-1108 TGGAYY
+1108 TGGGYY
-1114 MPNTT
+1114 MPNTVAT
-1119 AKITVSPNKNFKF
+1119 ISATPNKNYKVKSIV
-1132 NYMLINGKKYT
+1132 INGKTYKKT
-1143 KPTATFTVTKD
+1143 KVQFTVTKD
-1154 TSVRVYYISM
+1154 TKVTVNYIAY
-1164 VTKIKLN
+1164 VTKVKLN
-1171 RTTLTLKKGKT
+1171 RTSLKLNKGKSY
-1182 KQLTATVT
+1182 QLKATVT
-1190 PKTATNK
+1190 PTNATNK
-1197 SVVWSSNK
+1197 KLTWSSNR

-1214 GKVTAKKKGTALI
+1214 GKVTANKKGSCVI
-1227 KAIAKDGSKVSAT
+1227 KATAKDGSKKSAT

>member
-1 MKLENIIQKGYF
+1 

>member
-26 ALMVTSSIACGSAS
+26 ALMVTSSIACGSAN
-40 AFSTNKESN
+40 AFSTNQGSN
-49 VKNNVSK
+49 VENKTTQAL
-56 SFVYPKQSDKKDKDY
+56 VYPKESDKKNKDY

-82 SDLVSTGA
+82 NNLVSSGA

-266 GVSGVADNIK
+266 GVSGVADNVK

-283 NSSGMGN
+283 NSSGMGT
-290 TEDAVS
+290 TEDAIS

-322 YSEIL
+322 NSEIL

-341 VCATG
+341 VCAAG

-358 TGEKD
+358 TGEN
-363 GDDGDDDDGEMI
+363 DGDDDDGEMI

-460 ITKDFKANIVDLS
+460 ITKDFKANVVDLS
-473 HNQSGKS
+473 SNQSGES

-520 NSKSTNSIH
+520 NSKSTNNIH

-603 KLVVLLVA
+603 KLVVLLVV
-611 EASGEYTIKLDNIGF
+611 ESSGEYTIKLDNIGF

-666 LTTEQLIEKATDT
+666 LTVDQLIDKTKDT

-712 SSGNKTIAKGLGFEN
+712 SSGNKTIVKGLGFEN

-1000 KSTSYEI
+1000 KSTYYEI
-1007 DSKILNYYSCG
+1007 DSKIFNYYSCG

-1070 SKYYGKGYVERK
+1070 SKYYGKGYVEGK

-1095 NVAVFSNVNGGKV
+1095 NVAVTSKYGKV
-1108 TGGAYY
+1108 TGGGYY
-1114 MPNTT
+1114 MPNTVAT
-1119 AKITVSPNKNFKF
+1119 ISATPNKNYKVKSIV
-1132 NYMLINGKKYT
+1132 INGKTYKKT
-1143 KPTATFTVTKD
+1143 KVQFTVTKD
-1154 TSVRVYYISM
+1154 TKVTVNYIAY
-1164 VTKIKLN
+1164 VTKVKLN
-1171 RTTLTLKKGKT
+1171 RTSLKLNKGKSY
-1182 KQLTATVT
+1182 QLKATVT
-1190 PKTATNK
+1190 PTNATNK
-1197 SVVWSSNK
+1197 KLTWSSNR

-1214 GKVTAKKKGTALI
+1214 GKVTANKKGSCVI
-1227 KAIAKDGSKVSAT
+1227 KATAKDGSKKSAT

>member
-266 GVSGVADNIK
+266 GVSGVADNVK

-283 NSSGMGN
+283 NSSGMGT
-290 TEDAVS
+290 TEDAIS

-309 NVVAVNNSWGGNE
+309 NVVAVNNSWGSNE
-322 YSEIL
+322 NSKIL

-358 TGEKD
+358 TGEN
-363 GDDGDDDDGEMI
+363 DGDDDDGEMI

-460 ITKDFKANIVDLS
+460 ITKDFKANVVDLS

-520 NSKSTNSIH
+520 NSKSTNNIH

-712 SSGNKTIAKGLGFEN
+712 SSGNKTIVKGLGFEN

-822 KGVLGINKT
+822 KGILGINKT

-906 GLTDQTL
+906 DLTDQTL

-1000 KSTSYEI
+1000 KSTYYEI
-1007 DSKILNYYSCG
+1007 DSKIFNYYSCG

-1095 NVAVFSNVNGGKV
+1095 NVAVTSKYGKV
-1108 TGGAYY
+1108 TGGGYY
-1114 MPNTT
+1114 MPNTVAT
-1119 AKITVSPNKNFKF
+1119 ISATPNKNYKVKSIV
-1132 NYMLINGKKYT
+1132 INGKTYKKT
-1143 KPTATFTVTKD
+1143 KVQFTVTKD
-1154 TSVRVYYISM
+1154 TKVTVNYIAY
-1164 VTKIKLN
+1164 VTKVKLN
-1171 RTTLTLKKGKT
+1171 RTSLKLNKGKSY
-1182 KQLTATVT
+1182 QLKATVT
-1190 PKTATNK
+1190 PTNATNK
-1197 SVVWSSNK
+1197 KLTWSSNR

-1214 GKVTAKKKGTALI
+1214 GKVTANKKGSCVI
-1227 KAIAKDGSKVSAT
+1227 KATAKDGSKKSAT

>member
-49 VKNNVSK
+49 VKNNVGK

-162 NFQWSL
+162 NFQWAL
-168 ENKGINNGKVGE
+168 ENTGKNNGKVSE
-180 DIKPTEMWNKKSTE
+180 DIKPTTMWNKKSTE

-266 GVSGVADNIK
+266 GVSGVADNVK

-283 NSSGMGN
+283 TSSGMGT

-309 NVVAVNNSWGGNE
+309 NVVAINNSWGSNE
-322 YSEIL
+322 NSKIL

-341 VCATG
+341 VCAAG
-346 NEGTDFDAEEEY
+346 NDGTDFDAEEEY
-358 TGEKD
+358 TGEN
-363 GDDGDDDDGEMI
+363 DGDDDDGEMI

-412 TVADYSNYGKNSVDI
+412 KIASYSNYGKNSVDI
-427 AAPGSDILSTVSY
+427 ASPGSDILSTVSY

-460 ITKDFKANIVDLS
+460 ITKDFKANVVDLS
-473 HNQSGKS
+473 SNQSGES

-539 PAYTEDPDLLMSQ
+539 PDYTEDPDLLMSQ

-603 KLVVLLVA
+603 KLVVLLVV
-611 EASGEYTIKLDNIGF
+611 ESSGEYTIKLDNIGF

-666 LTTEQLIEKATDT
+666 LTVDQLIDKTKDT

-712 SSGNKTIAKGLGFEN
+712 SSGNKTIVKGLGFQN

-759 CKLKIYSKDGYGCYS
+759 CKLKIHSKDGYGCYS

-814 IVRYSVNK
+814 IVRYSINK

-989 WIESNKNLDLN
+989 WTESNKNLDLN

-1070 SKYYGKGYVERK
+1070 SKYYGKGYVEGK

-1095 NVAVFSNVNGGKV
+1095 NVAVTSKYGKV
-1108 TGGAYY
+1108 TGGGYY
-1114 MPNTT
+1114 MPNTVAT
-1119 AKITVSPNKNFKF
+1119 ISATPNKNYKVKSIV
-1132 NYMLINGKKYT
+1132 INGKTYKKT
-1143 KPTATFTVTKD
+1143 KVQFTVTKD
-1154 TSVRVYYISM
+1154 TKVTVNYIAY
-1164 VTKIKLN
+1164 VTKVKLN
-1171 RTTLTLKKGKT
+1171 RTSLKLNKGKSY
-1182 KQLTATVT
+1182 QLKATVT
-1190 PKTATNK
+1190 PTNATNK
-1197 SVVWSSNK
+1197 KLTWSSNK

-1214 GKVTAKKKGTALI
+1214 GKVTANKKGSCVI
-1227 KAIAKDGSKVSAT
+1227 KATAKDGSKKSAT

>member
-1 MKLENIIQKGYF
+1 

-266 GVSGVADNIK
+266 GVSGVADNVK

-460 ITKDFKANIVDLS
+460 ITKDFKANVVDLS

-480 ATISETNTGYDD
+480 ATISETDTGYDD

-603 KLVVLLVA
+603 KLVVLLVT

-1095 NVAVFSNVNGGKV
+1095 NVAVTSKYGKV
-1108 TGGAYY
+1108 TGGGYY
-1114 MPNTT
+1114 MPNTVAT
-1119 AKITVSPNKNFKF
+1119 ISATPNKNYKVKSIV
-1132 NYMLINGKKYT
+1132 INGKTYKKT
-1143 KPTATFTVTKD
+1143 KVQFTVTKD
-1154 TSVRVYYISM
+1154 TKVTVNYIAY
-1164 VTKIKLN
+1164 VTKVKLN
-1171 RTTLTLKKGKT
+1171 RTSLKLNKGKSY
-1182 KQLTATVT
+1182 QLKATVT
-1190 PKTATNK
+1190 PTNATNK
-1197 SVVWSSNK
+1197 KLTWSSNR

-1214 GKVTAKKKGTALI
+1214 GKVTANKKGSCVI
-1227 KAIAKDGSKVSAT
+1227 KATAKDGSKKSAT

>member
-49 VKNNVSK
+49 VENKTTQTL
-56 SFVYPKQSDKKDKDY
+56 VYPKESDKKNKDY

-82 SDLVSTGA
+82 DNLVSSGA

-162 NFQWSL
+162 NFQWPL

-266 GVSGVADNIK
+266 GVSGVADNVK

-283 NSSGMGN
+283 NSSGMGT

-309 NVVAVNNSWGGNE
+309 NVVAINNSWGSNE
-322 YSEIL
+322 NSKIL

-346 NEGTDFDAEEEY
+346 NDGTDFDAEEEY
-358 TGEKD
+358 TGEN
-363 GDDGDDDDGEMI
+363 DGDDDDGEMI

-412 TVADYSNYGKNSVDI
+412 KIASYSNYGKNSVDI

-460 ITKDFKANIVDLS
+460 ITKDFKANVVDLS
-473 HNQSGKS
+473 SNQSGES

-603 KLVVLLVA
+603 KLVVLLVV
-611 EASGEYTIKLDNIGF
+611 ESSGEYTIKLDNIGF

-712 SSGNKTIAKGLGFEN
+712 SSGNKTIVKGLGFEN

-814 IVRYSVNK
+814 IVRYSINK

-989 WIESNKNLDLN
+989 WTESNKNLDLN

-1007 DSKILNYYSCG
+1007 DSKIINYYSCG

-1070 SKYYGKGYVERK
+1070 SKYYGKGYVEGK

-1095 NVAVFSNVNGGKV
+1095 NVAVTSKYGKV
-1108 TGGAYY
+1108 TGGGYY
-1114 MPNTT
+1114 MPNTVAT
-1119 AKITVSPNKNFKF
+1119 ISATPNKNYKVKSIV
-1132 NYMLINGKKYT
+1132 INGKTYKKT
-1143 KPTATFTVTKD
+1143 KVRFTVTKD
-1154 TSVRVYYISM
+1154 TKVTVNYIAY
-1164 VTKIKLN
+1164 VTKVKLN
-1171 RTTLTLKKGKT
+1171 RTSLKLNKGKSY
-1182 KQLTATVT
+1182 QLKATVT
-1190 PKTATNK
+1190 PTNATNK
-1197 SVVWSSNK
+1197 KLTWSSNR

-1214 GKVTAKKKGTALI
+1214 GKVTANKKGSCVI
-1227 KAIAKDGSKVSAT
+1227 KATAKDGSKKSAT

>member
-1 MKLENIIQKGYF
+1 MKN
-13 MKKFKKVIATTLS
+13 FKKVIATFLS
-26 ALMVTSSIACGSAS
+26 ALMVTGSMMCGAS
-40 AFSTNKESN
+40 AVSTNQESN
-49 VKNNVSK
+49 VKNK
-56 SFVYPKQSDKKDKDY
+56 TKQTLIYPNQNDKKKKTY

-82 SDLVSTGA
+82 NNLISSGA

-96 DVSSSIKVE
+96 DVSSSIKVKK
-105 NVSDFKERKSSVSVV
+105 VSDFKERKSSKSVV
-120 TVSSKKLSTKK
+120 TVSSKKLSTEK
-131 IIDELKDEEDVLI
+131 IIEQLKGEDDVLI
-144 AEPNYIYRA
+144 AEPNYIYRK

-162 NFQWSL
+162 NFQWAL
-168 ENKGINNGKVGE
+168 ENTGKNNGKVSE
-180 DIKPTEMWNKKSTE
+180 DIKPTTMWNKKSTE

-266 GVSGVADNIK
+266 GVSGVADNVK

-283 NSSGMGN
+283 TSSGMGT
-290 TEDAVS
+290 TEDAIS

-341 VCATG
+341 VCAAG

-358 TGEKD
+358 TGEND
-363 GDDGDDDDGEMI
+363 DDDDDGDDGEMI

-460 ITKDFKANIVDLS
+460 ITKDFKANVVDLS
-473 HNQSGKS
+473 SNQSGES

-572 KNLAYAFEMSS
+572 KNLAYSFEMSS
-583 KDWVHIDTTN
+583 KDWAHLDTTN

-603 KLVVLLVA
+603 KLVVLLVV
-611 EASGEYTIKLDNIGF
+611 ESSGEYTIKLDNIGF

-666 LTTEQLIEKATDT
+666 LTVDQLIDKTKDT

-712 SSGNKTIAKGLGFEN
+712 SSGNKTIVKGLGFEN

-735 KEIKNYTATK
+735 KEIKNYIATK

-973 NEDNTCPK
+973 HEDNTCPK

-1007 DSKILNYYSCG
+1007 DSKIFNYYSCG

-1095 NVAVFSNVNGGKV
+1095 NVAVTSKYGKV
-1108 TGGAYY
+1108 TGGGYY
-1114 MPNTT
+1114 MPNTVAT
-1119 AKITVSPNKNFKF
+1119 ISATPNKNYKVKSIV
-1132 NYMLINGKKYT
+1132 INGKTYKKT
-1143 KPTATFTVTKD
+1143 KVQFTVTKD
-1154 TSVRVYYISM
+1154 TKVTVNYIAY
-1164 VTKIKLN
+1164 VTKVKLN
-1171 RTTLTLKKGKT
+1171 RTSLKLNKGKSY
-1182 KQLTATVT
+1182 QLKATVT
-1190 PKTATNK
+1190 PTNATNK
-1197 SVVWSSNK
+1197 KLTWSSNR

>member
-49 VKNNVSK
+49 VENKTTQTL
-56 SFVYPKQSDKKDKDY
+56 VYPKESDKKNKDY

-82 SDLVSTGA
+82 DNLVSSGA

-162 NFQWSL
+162 NFQWPL

-266 GVSGVADNIK
+266 GVSGVADNVK

-283 NSSGMGN
+283 NSSGMGT

-309 NVVAVNNSWGGNE
+309 NVVAINNSWGSNE
-322 YSEIL
+322 NSKIL

-346 NEGTDFDAEEEY
+346 NDGTDFDAEEEY
-358 TGEKD
+358 TGEN
-363 GDDGDDDDGEMI
+363 DGDDDDGEMI

-412 TVADYSNYGKNSVDI
+412 KIASYSNYGKNSVDI

-460 ITKDFKANIVDLS
+460 ITKDFKANVVDLS
-473 HNQSGKS
+473 SNQSGES

-539 PAYTEDPDLLMSQ
+539 PAYTEDSDLFMSQ

-572 KNLAYAFEMSS
+572 KNLAYSFEMSS

-603 KLVVLLVA
+603 KLVVLLVV
-611 EASGEYTIKLDNIGF
+611 ESSGEYTIKLDNIGF

-666 LTTEQLIEKATDT
+666 LTVDQLIDKTKDT

-712 SSGNKTIAKGLGFEN
+712 SSGNKTIVKGLGFEN

-814 IVRYSVNK
+814 IVRYSINK

-989 WIESNKNLDLN
+989 WTESNKNLDLN

-1007 DSKILNYYSCG
+1007 DSKIINYYSCG

-1095 NVAVFSNVNGGKV
+1095 NVAVTSKYGKV
-1108 TGGAYY
+1108 TGGGYY
-1114 MPNTT
+1114 MPNTVAT
-1119 AKITVSPNKNFKF
+1119 ISATPNKNYKVKSIV
-1132 NYMLINGKKYT
+1132 INGKTYKKT
-1143 KPTATFTVTKD
+1143 KVQFTVTKD
-1154 TSVRVYYISM
+1154 TKVTVNYIAY
-1164 VTKIKLN
+1164 VTKVKLN
-1171 RTTLTLKKGKT
+1171 RTSLKLNKGKSY
-1182 KQLTATVT
+1182 QLKATVT
-1190 PKTATNK
+1190 PTNATNK
-1197 SVVWSSNK
+1197 KLTWSSNR

-1214 GKVTAKKKGTALI
+1214 GKVTANKKGSCVI
-1227 KAIAKDGSKVSAT
+1227 KVTAKDGSKKSAT

>member
-1 MKLENIIQKGYF
+1 MILENIIQKGYF

-49 VKNNVSK
+49 VENKTTQTL
-56 SFVYPKQSDKKDKDY
+56 VYPKESDKKNKDY

-82 SDLVSTGA
+82 DNLVSSGA

-153 SSITNDTYS
+153 FSITNDTYS
-162 NFQWSL
+162 NFQWAL
-168 ENKGINNGKVGE
+168 ENTGKNNGKVSE

-266 GVSGVADNIK
+266 GVSGVADNVK

-283 NSSGMGN
+283 TSSGMGT

-309 NVVAVNNSWGGNE
+309 NVVAVNNSWGSNE
-322 YSEIL
+322 NSKIL

-341 VCATG
+341 VCAAG
-346 NEGTDFDAEEEY
+346 NDGVDFDAEEEY
-358 TGEKD
+358 TGEN
-363 GDDGDDDDGEMI
+363 DGDDDDGEMI

-412 TVADYSNYGKNSVDI
+412 KIASYSNYGKNSVDI

-460 ITKDFKANIVDLS
+460 ITKDFKANVVDLS
-473 HNQSGKS
+473 SNQSGES

-603 KLVVLLVA
+603 KLVVLLVV
-611 EASGEYTIKLDNIGF
+611 ESSGEYTIKLDNIGF

-666 LTTEQLIEKATDT
+666 LTTEQLIKKATDT

-712 SSGNKTIAKGLGFEN
+712 SSGNKTVVKGLGFEN

-759 CKLKIYSKDGYGCYS
+759 CKLKIYSKDAYGCYS

-814 IVRYSVNK
+814 IVRYSINK

-989 WIESNKNLDLN
+989 WTESNKNLDLN

-1007 DSKILNYYSCG
+1007 DSKIINYYSCG

-1095 NVAVFSNVNGGKV
+1095 NVAVTSKYGKV
-1108 TGGAYY
+1108 TGGGYY
-1114 MPNTT
+1114 MPNTVAT
-1119 AKITVSPNKNFKF
+1119 ISATPNKNYKVKSIV
-1132 NYMLINGKKYT
+1132 INGKTYKKT
-1143 KPTATFTVTKD
+1143 KVQFTVTKD
-1154 TSVRVYYISM
+1154 TKVTVNYIAY
-1164 VTKIKLN
+1164 VTKVKLN
-1171 RTTLTLKKGKT
+1171 RTSLKLNKGKSY
-1182 KQLTATVT
+1182 QLKATVT
-1190 PKTATNK
+1190 PTNATNK
-1197 SVVWSSNK
+1197 KLTWSSNR

-1214 GKVTAKKKGTALI
+1214 GKVTANKKGSCVI
-1227 KAIAKDGSKVSAT
+1227 KATAKDGSKKSAT

>member
-1 MKLENIIQKGYF
+1 

-49 VKNNVSK
+49 VENKTTQTL
-56 SFVYPKQSDKKDKDY
+56 VYPKQSDKKNKDY

-266 GVSGVADNIK
+266 GVSGVADNVK

-283 NSSGMGN
+283 TSSGMGN

-309 NVVAVNNSWGGNE
+309 NVVAINNSWGSNE
-322 YSEIL
+322 NSKIL

-341 VCATG
+341 VCAAG
-346 NEGTDFDAEEEY
+346 NDGTDFDAEEEY
-358 TGEKD
+358 TGEN
-363 GDDGDDDDGEMI
+363 DGDDDDGEMI

-460 ITKDFKANIVDLS
+460 ITKDFKANVVDLS
-473 HNQSGKS
+473 SNQSGES

-539 PAYTEDPDLLMSQ
+539 PDYTEDPDLLMSQ

-593 LAPKNETGER
+593 LAPKNEAGER
-603 KLVVLLVA
+603 KLVVLLVV
-611 EASGEYTIKLDNIGF
+611 ESSGEYTIKLDNIGF
-626 SKGTDNEEE
+626 SKGTDNEEK

-712 SSGNKTIAKGLGFEN
+712 SSGNKTVVKGLGFEN

-814 IVRYSVNK
+814 IVRYSINK

-989 WIESNKNLDLN
+989 WTESNKNLDLN

-1007 DSKILNYYSCG
+1007 DSKIINYYSCG

-1070 SKYYGKGYVERK
+1070 SKYYGKGYVEGK

-1095 NVAVFSNVNGGKV
+1095 NVAVTSKYGKV
-1108 TGGAYY
+1108 TGGGYY
-1114 MPNTT
+1114 MPNTVAT
-1119 AKITVSPNKNFKF
+1119 ISATPNKNYKVKSIV
-1132 NYMLINGKKYT
+1132 INGKTYKKT
-1143 KPTATFTVTKD
+1143 KVQFTVTKD
-1154 TSVRVYYISM
+1154 TKVTVNYIAY
-1164 VTKIKLN
+1164 VTKVKLN
-1171 RTTLTLKKGKT
+1171 RTSLKLNKGKSY
-1182 KQLTATVT
+1182 QLKATVT
-1190 PKTATNK
+1190 PTNATNK
-1197 SVVWSSNK
+1197 KLTWSSNR

>member
-82 SDLVSTGA
+82 SDLVSSGA

-131 IIDELKDEEDVLI
+131 IIEELKGEDDVLI

-266 GVSGVADNIK
+266 GVSGVADNVK

-283 NSSGMGN
+283 TSSGMGT

-309 NVVAVNNSWGGNE
+309 NVVAINNSWGSNE
-322 YSEIL
+322 NSKIL

-341 VCATG
+341 VCAAG
-346 NEGTDFDAEEEY
+346 NDGTDFDAEEEY
-358 TGEKD
+358 TGEN
-363 GDDGDDDDGEMI
+363 DGDDDDGEMI

-440 NSFLPTIYSQEE
+440 NCFLPTIYSQEE

-460 ITKDFKANIVDLS
+460 ITKDFKANVVDLS
-473 HNQSGKS
+473 SNQSGES

-539 PAYTEDPDLLMSQ
+539 PDYTEDPDLLMSQ

-593 LAPKNETGER
+593 LAPKNEAGER
-603 KLVVLLVA
+603 KLVVLLVV
-611 EASGEYTIKLDNIGF
+611 ESSGEYTIKLDNIGF

-712 SSGNKTIAKGLGFEN
+712 SSGNKTIVKGLGFEN

-814 IVRYSVNK
+814 IVRYSINK

-961 QYGDKLVYTLGI
+961 QYGDKMVYTLGI

-989 WIESNKNLDLN
+989 WTESNKNLDLN

-1007 DSKILNYYSCG
+1007 DSKIINYYSCG

-1070 SKYYGKGYVERK
+1070 SKYYGKGYVEGK

-1095 NVAVFSNVNGGKV
+1095 NVAVTSKYGKV
-1108 TGGAYY
+1108 TGGGYY
-1114 MPNTT
+1114 MPNTVAT
-1119 AKITVSPNKNFKF
+1119 ISATPNKNYKVKSIV
-1132 NYMLINGKKYT
+1132 INGKTYKKT
-1143 KPTATFTVTKD
+1143 KVQFTVTKD
-1154 TSVRVYYISM
+1154 TKVTVNYIAY
-1164 VTKIKLN
+1164 VTKVKLN
-1171 RTTLTLKKGKT
+1171 RTSLKLNKGKSY
-1182 KQLTATVT
+1182 QLKATVT
-1190 PKTATNK
+1190 PTNATNK
-1197 SVVWSSNK
+1197 KLTWSSNR

>member
-26 ALMVTSSIACGSAS
+26 ALMVTSSIACGSVS

-82 SDLVSTGA
+82 NNLVSSGA

-266 GVSGVADNIK
+266 GVSGVADNVK

-283 NSSGMGN
+283 NSSGMGT
-290 TEDAVS
+290 TEDAIS

-322 YSEIL
+322 NSEIL

-358 TGEKD
+358 TGEN
-363 GDDGDDDDGEMI
+363 DGDDDDGEMI

-460 ITKDFKANIVDLS
+460 ITKDFKANVVDLS
-473 HNQSGKS
+473 SNQSGES

-520 NSKSTNSIH
+520 NSKSTNNIH

-603 KLVVLLVA
+603 KLVVLLVV
-611 EASGEYTIKLDNIGF
+611 ESSGEYTIKLDNIGL

-666 LTTEQLIEKATDT
+666 LTVDQLIDKTKDT

-712 SSGNKTIAKGLGFEN
+712 SSGNKTIVKGLGFEN

-735 KEIKNYTATK
+735 KEIKNYIATK

-759 CKLKIYSKDGYGCYS
+759 CKLKIYSKDGYGCYF

-906 GLTDQTL
+906 DLTDQTL

-1000 KSTSYEI
+1000 KSTYYEI
-1007 DSKILNYYSCG
+1007 DSKIFNYYSCG

-1070 SKYYGKGYVERK
+1070 SKYYGKGYVEGK

-1095 NVAVFSNVNGGKV
+1095 NVVVTSKYGKV
-1108 TGGAYY
+1108 TGGGYY
-1114 MPNTT
+1114 MPNTVAT
-1119 AKITVSPNKNFKF
+1119 ISATPNKNYKVKSIV
-1132 NYMLINGKKYT
+1132 INGKTYKKT
-1143 KPTATFTVTKD
+1143 KVQFTVTKD
-1154 TSVRVYYISM
+1154 TKVTVNYIAY
-1164 VTKIKLN
+1164 VTKVKLN
-1171 RTTLTLKKGKT
+1171 RTSLKLNKGKSY
-1182 KQLTATVT
+1182 QLKATVT
-1190 PKTATNK
+1190 PTNATNK
-1197 SVVWSSNK
+1197 KLTWSSNR

>member
-1 MKLENIIQKGYF
+1 

-49 VKNNVSK
+49 VENKTTQTL
-56 SFVYPKQSDKKDKDY
+56 VYPKESDKKNKDY

-82 SDLVSTGA
+82 DNLVSSGA

-153 SSITNDTYS
+153 FSITNDTYS
-162 NFQWSL
+162 NFQWAL
-168 ENKGINNGKVGE
+168 ENTGKNNGKVSE

-266 GVSGVADNIK
+266 GVSGVADNVK

-283 NSSGMGN
+283 TSSGMGT

-309 NVVAVNNSWGGNE
+309 NVVAVNNSWGSNE
-322 YSEIL
+322 NSKIL

-341 VCATG
+341 VCAAG
-346 NEGTDFDAEEEY
+346 NDGVDFDAEEEY
-358 TGEKD
+358 TGEN
-363 GDDGDDDDGEMI
+363 DGDDDDGEMI

-412 TVADYSNYGKNSVDI
+412 KIASYSNYGKNSVDI

-460 ITKDFKANIVDLS
+460 ITKDFKANVVDLS
-473 HNQSGKS
+473 SNQSGES

-603 KLVVLLVA
+603 KLVVLLVV
-611 EASGEYTIKLDNIGF
+611 ESSGEYTIKLDNIGF

-666 LTTEQLIEKATDT
+666 LTTEQLIKKATDT

-712 SSGNKTIAKGLGFEN
+712 SSGNKTVVKGLGFEN

-759 CKLKIYSKDGYGCYS
+759 CKLKIYSKDAYGCYS

-814 IVRYSVNK
+814 IVRYSINK

-989 WIESNKNLDLN
+989 WTESNKNLDLN

-1007 DSKILNYYSCG
+1007 DSKIINYYSCG

-1095 NVAVFSNVNGGKV
+1095 NVAVTSKYGKV
-1108 TGGAYY
+1108 TGGGYY
-1114 MPNTT
+1114 MPNTVAT
-1119 AKITVSPNKNFKF
+1119 ISATPNKNYKVKSIV
-1132 NYMLINGKKYT
+1132 INGKTYKKT
-1143 KPTATFTVTKD
+1143 KVQFTVTKD
-1154 TSVRVYYISM
+1154 TKVTVNYIAY
-1164 VTKIKLN
+1164 VTKVKLN
-1171 RTTLTLKKGKT
+1171 RTSLKLNKGKSY
-1182 KQLTATVT
+1182 QLKATVT
-1190 PKTATNK
+1190 PTNATNK
-1197 SVVWSSNK
+1197 KLTWSSNR

-1214 GKVTAKKKGTALI
+1214 GKVTANKKGSCVI
-1227 KAIAKDGSKVSAT
+1227 KATAKDGSKKSAT

>member
-131 IIDELKDEEDVLI
+131 IIDELKDEEDILI

-266 GVSGVADNIK
+266 GVSGVADNVK

-283 NSSGMGN
+283 NSSGMGT
-290 TEDAVS
+290 TEDAIS

-309 NVVAVNNSWGGNE
+309 NVVAVNNSWGSNE
-322 YSEIL
+322 NSKIL

-358 TGEKD
+358 TGEN
-363 GDDGDDDDGEMI
+363 DGDDDDGEMI

-460 ITKDFKANIVDLS
+460 ITKDFKANVVDLS

-520 NSKSTNSIH
+520 NSKSTNNIH

-712 SSGNKTIAKGLGFEN
+712 SSGNKTIVKGLGFEN

-900 KDIEGI
+900 NDIEGI
-906 GLTDQTL
+906 DLTDQTL

-989 WIESNKNLDLN
+989 WTESNKNLDLN

-1070 SKYYGKGYVERK
+1070 SKYYGKGYVEGK

-1095 NVAVFSNVNGGKV
+1095 KVAVTSKYGKV
-1108 TGGAYY
+1108 TGGGYY
-1114 MPNTT
+1114 MPNTVAT
-1119 AKITVSPNKNFKF
+1119 ISATPNKNYKVKSIV
-1132 NYMLINGKKYT
+1132 INGKTYKKT
-1143 KPTATFTVTKD
+1143 KVQFTVTKD
-1154 TSVRVYYISM
+1154 TKVTVNYIAY
-1164 VTKIKLN
+1164 VTKVKLN
-1171 RTTLTLKKGKT
+1171 RTSLKLNKGKSY
-1182 KQLTATVT
+1182 QLKATVT
-1190 PKTATNK
+1190 PTNATNK
-1197 SVVWSSNK
+1197 KLTWSSNR

-1214 GKVTAKKKGTALI
+1214 GKVTANKKGSCVI
-1227 KAIAKDGSKVSAT
+1227 KATAKDGSKKSAT

>member
-1 MKLENIIQKGYF
+1 

-26 ALMVTSSIACGSAS
+26 ALMVTSSIACGSAN
-40 AFSTNKESN
+40 AFSTNQGSN
-49 VKNNVSK
+49 VENKTTQAL
-56 SFVYPKQSDKKDKDY
+56 VYPKESDKKNKDY

-82 SDLVSTGA
+82 NNLVSSGA

-266 GVSGVADNIK
+266 GVSGVADNVK

-309 NVVAVNNSWGGNE
+309 NVVAINNSWGSNE
-322 YSEIL
+322 NSKIL

-346 NEGTDFDAEEEY
+346 NDGTDFDAEEEY
-358 TGEKD
+358 TGEN
-363 GDDGDDDDGEMI
+363 DGDDDDGEMI

-460 ITKDFKANIVDLS
+460 ITKDFKANVVDLS
-473 HNQSGKS
+473 HNQSGES

-603 KLVVLLVA
+603 KLVVLLVV
-611 EASGEYTIKLDNIGF
+611 ESSGEYTIKLDNIGL

-666 LTTEQLIEKATDT
+666 LTVDQLIDKTKDT

-712 SSGNKTIAKGLGFEN
+712 SSGNKTIVKGLGFEN

-989 WIESNKNLDLN
+989 WTESNKNLDLN

-1007 DSKILNYYSCG
+1007 DSKIINYYSCG

-1070 SKYYGKGYVERK
+1070 SKYYGKGYVEGK

-1095 NVAVFSNVNGGKV
+1095 NVAVTSKYGKV
-1108 TGGAYY
+1108 TGGGYY
-1114 MPNTT
+1114 MPNTVAT
-1119 AKITVSPNKNFKF
+1119 ISATPNKNYKVKSIV
-1132 NYMLINGKKYT
+1132 INGKTYKKT
-1143 KPTATFTVTKD
+1143 KVQFTVTKD
-1154 TSVRVYYISM
+1154 TKVTVNYIAY
-1164 VTKIKLN
+1164 VTKVKLN
-1171 RTTLTLKKGKT
+1171 RTSLKLNKGKSY
-1182 KQLTATVT
+1182 QLKATVT
-1190 PKTATNK
+1190 PTNATNK
-1197 SVVWSSNK
+1197 KLTWSSNR

-1214 GKVTAKKKGTALI
+1214 GKVTANKKGSCVI
-1227 KAIAKDGSKVSAT
+1227 KATAKDGSKKSAT

>member
-266 GVSGVADNIK
+266 GVSGVADNVK

-283 NSSGMGN
+283 TSSGMGT
-290 TEDAVS
+290 TEDAIS

-341 VCATG
+341 VCAAG

-358 TGEKD
+358 TGEND
-363 GDDGDDDDGEMI
+363 DDDDDGDDGEMI

-460 ITKDFKANIVDLS
+460 ITKDFKANVVDLS
-473 HNQSGKS
+473 SNQSGES

-572 KNLAYAFEMSS
+572 KNLAYSFEMSS
-583 KDWVHIDTTN
+583 KDWAHLDTTN

-603 KLVVLLVA
+603 KLVVLLVV
-611 EASGEYTIKLDNIGF
+611 ESSGEYTIKLDNIGF

-666 LTTEQLIEKATDT
+666 LTVDQLIDKTKDT

-712 SSGNKTIAKGLGFEN
+712 SSGNKTIVKGLGFEN

-735 KEIKNYTATK
+735 KEIKNYIATK

-1007 DSKILNYYSCG
+1007 DSKIFNYYSCG

-1095 NVAVFSNVNGGKV
+1095 NVAVTSKYGKV
-1108 TGGAYY
+1108 TGGGYY
-1114 MPNTT
+1114 MPNTVAT
-1119 AKITVSPNKNFKF
+1119 ISATPNKNYKVKSIV
-1132 NYMLINGKKYT
+1132 INGKTYKKT
-1143 KPTATFTVTKD
+1143 KVQFTVTKD
-1154 TSVRVYYISM
+1154 TKVTVNYIAY
-1164 VTKIKLN
+1164 VTKVKLN
-1171 RTTLTLKKGKT
+1171 RTSLKLNKGKSY
-1182 KQLTATVT
+1182 QLKATVT
-1190 PKTATNK
+1190 PTNATNK
-1197 SVVWSSNK
+1197 KLTWSSNR

>member
-266 GVSGVADNIK
+266 GVSGVADNVK

-283 NSSGMGN
+283 NSSGMGT

-309 NVVAVNNSWGGNE
+309 NVVAINNSWGSNE
-322 YSEIL
+322 NSKIL

-346 NEGTDFDAEEEY
+346 NDGTDFDAEEEY
-358 TGEKD
+358 TGEN
-363 GDDGDDDDGEMI
+363 DGDDDDDEMI

-412 TVADYSNYGKNSVDI
+412 KIASYSNYGKNSVDI

-460 ITKDFKANIVDLS
+460 ITKDFKANVVDLS
-473 HNQSGKS
+473 SNQSGES

-520 NSKSTNSIH
+520 NSKSTNNIH

-603 KLVVLLVA
+603 KLVVLLVV
-611 EASGEYTIKLDNIGF
+611 ESSGEYTIKLDNIGF

-666 LTTEQLIEKATDT
+666 LTVDQLIDKTKDT

-712 SSGNKTIAKGLGFEN
+712 SSGNKTIVKGLGFEN

-922 IGGYDYQLGSLS
+922 IGGYDYSTDSLS
-934 TDVYKYTNSKWQ
+934 DAVYKYSNSKWQ

-989 WIESNKNLDLN
+989 WTESNKNLDLN

-1095 NVAVFSNVNGGKV
+1095 NVAVTSKYGKV
-1108 TGGAYY
+1108 TGGGYY

-1154 TSVRVYYISM
+1154 TSVRVYYISK

-1214 GKVTAKKKGTALI
+1214 GKVTANKKGSCVI
-1227 KAIAKDGSKVSAT
+1227 KATAKDGSKKSAT

>member
-49 VKNNVSK
+49 VKNK
-56 SFVYPKQSDKKDKDY
+56 TTQTLVYPKESDKKNKDY

-82 SDLVSTGA
+82 SDLVSSGA

-131 IIDELKDEEDVLI
+131 IIEELKGEDDVLI

-266 GVSGVADNIK
+266 GVSGVADNVK

-283 NSSGMGN
+283 NSSGMGT

-309 NVVAVNNSWGGNE
+309 NVVAINNSWGSNE
-322 YSEIL
+322 NSKIL

-346 NEGTDFDAEEEY
+346 NDGTDFDAEEEY
-358 TGEKD
+358 TGEN
-363 GDDGDDDDGEMI
+363 DGDDDDGEMI

-412 TVADYSNYGKNSVDI
+412 KIASYSNYGKNSVDI

-440 NSFLPTIYSQEE
+440 NCFLPTIYSQEE

-460 ITKDFKANIVDLS
+460 ITKDFKANVVDLS
-473 HNQSGKS
+473 SNQSGES

-539 PAYTEDPDLLMSQ
+539 PDYTEDPDLLMSQ

-593 LAPKNETGER
+593 LAPKNEAGER
-603 KLVVLLVA
+603 KLVVLLVV
-611 EASGEYTIKLDNIGF
+611 ESSGEYTIKLDNIGF

-712 SSGNKTIAKGLGFEN
+712 SSGNKTIVKGLGFEN

-814 IVRYSVNK
+814 IVRYSINK

-961 QYGDKLVYTLGI
+961 QYGDKMVYTLGI

-989 WIESNKNLDLN
+989 WTESNKNLDLN

-1007 DSKILNYYSCG
+1007 DSKIINYYSCG

-1070 SKYYGKGYVERK
+1070 SKYYGKGYVEGK

-1095 NVAVFSNVNGGKV
+1095 NVAVTSKYGKV
-1108 TGGAYY
+1108 TGGGYY
-1114 MPNTT
+1114 MPNTVAT
-1119 AKITVSPNKNFKF
+1119 ISATPNKNYKVKSIV
-1132 NYMLINGKKYT
+1132 INGKTYKKT
-1143 KPTATFTVTKD
+1143 KVQFTVTKD
-1154 TSVRVYYISM
+1154 TKVTVNYIAY
-1164 VTKIKLN
+1164 VTKVKLN
-1171 RTTLTLKKGKT
+1171 RTSLKLNKGKSY
-1182 KQLTATVT
+1182 QLKATVT
-1190 PKTATNK
+1190 PTNATNK
-1197 SVVWSSNK
+1197 KLTWSSNR

>member
-49 VKNNVSK
+49 VKNK
-56 SFVYPKQSDKKDKDY
+56 TTQTLVYPKESDKKNKDY

-162 NFQWSL
+162 NFQWAL
-168 ENKGINNGKVGE
+168 ENTGKNNGKVSE
-180 DIKPTEMWNKKSTE
+180 DIKPTTMWNKKSTE

-266 GVSGVADNIK
+266 GVSGVADNVK

-283 NSSGMGN
+283 TSSGMGT

-309 NVVAVNNSWGGNE
+309 NVVAVNNSWGSNE
-322 YSEIL
+322 NSKIL

-341 VCATG
+341 VCAAG
-346 NEGTDFDAEEEY
+346 NDGTDFDAEEEY
-358 TGEKD
+358 TGEN
-363 GDDGDDDDGEMI
+363 DGDDDDGEMI

-440 NSFLPTIYSQEE
+440 ISFLPTIYSQEE

-460 ITKDFKANIVDLS
+460 ITKDFKANVVDLS
-473 HNQSGKS
+473 SNQSGES

-539 PAYTEDPDLLMSQ
+539 PDYTEDPDLLMSQ

-593 LAPKNETGER
+593 LAPKNEAGER
-603 KLVVLLVA
+603 KLVVLLVV
-611 EASGEYTIKLDNIGF
+611 ESSGEYTIKLDNIGF

-688 KTKSNGVLSLDK
+688 KTKSNGVLSLNK

-712 SSGNKTIAKGLGFEN
+712 SRGNKTIVKGLGFEN

-814 IVRYSVNK
+814 IVRYSINK

-961 QYGDKLVYTLGI
+961 QYGDKMVYTLGI

-989 WIESNKNLDLN
+989 WTESNKNLDLN

-1007 DSKILNYYSCG
+1007 DSKIINYYSCG

-1070 SKYYGKGYVERK
+1070 SKYYGKGYVEGK

-1095 NVAVFSNVNGGKV
+1095 NVAVTSKYGKV
-1108 TGGAYY
+1108 TGGGYY
-1114 MPNTT
+1114 MPNTVAT
-1119 AKITVSPNKNFKF
+1119 ISATPNKNYKVKSIV
-1132 NYMLINGKKYT
+1132 INGKTYKKT
-1143 KPTATFTVTKD
+1143 KVQFTVTKD
-1154 TSVRVYYISM
+1154 TKVTVNYIAY
-1164 VTKIKLN
+1164 VTKVKLN
-1171 RTTLTLKKGKT
+1171 RTSLKLNKGKSY
-1182 KQLTATVT
+1182 QLKATVT
-1190 PKTATNK
+1190 PTNATNK
-1197 SVVWSSNK
+1197 KLTWSSNR

>member
-49 VKNNVSK
+49 VENKTTQTL
-56 SFVYPKQSDKKDKDY
+56 VYPKESDKKNKDY

-82 SDLVSTGA
+82 DNLVSSGA

-153 SSITNDTYS
+153 FSITNDTYS
-162 NFQWSL
+162 NFQWAL
-168 ENKGINNGKVGE
+168 ENTGKNNGKVSE

-266 GVSGVADNIK
+266 GVSGVADNVK

-283 NSSGMGN
+283 TSSGMGT

-309 NVVAVNNSWGGNE
+309 NVVAVNNSWGSNE
-322 YSEIL
+322 NSKIL

-341 VCATG
+341 VCAAG
-346 NEGTDFDAEEEY
+346 NDGVDFDAEEEY
-358 TGEKD
+358 TGEN
-363 GDDGDDDDGEMI
+363 DGDDDDGEMI

-412 TVADYSNYGKNSVDI
+412 KIASYSNYGKNSVDI

-460 ITKDFKANIVDLS
+460 ITKDFKANVVDLS
-473 HNQSGKS
+473 SNQSGES

-603 KLVVLLVA
+603 KLVVLLVV
-611 EASGEYTIKLDNIGF
+611 ESSGEYTIKLDNIGF

-666 LTTEQLIEKATDT
+666 LTTEQLIKKATDT

-712 SSGNKTIAKGLGFEN
+712 SSGNKTIVKGLGFEN

-759 CKLKIYSKDGYGCYS
+759 CKLKIYSKDAYGCYS

-814 IVRYSVNK
+814 IVRYSINK

-989 WIESNKNLDLN
+989 WTESNKNLDLN

-1007 DSKILNYYSCG
+1007 DSKIINYYSCG

-1095 NVAVFSNVNGGKV
+1095 NVAVTSKYGKV
-1108 TGGAYY
+1108 TGGGYY
-1114 MPNTT
+1114 MPNTVAT
-1119 AKITVSPNKNFKF
+1119 ISATPNKNYKVKSIV
-1132 NYMLINGKKYT
+1132 INGKTYKKT
-1143 KPTATFTVTKD
+1143 KVQFTVTKD
-1154 TSVRVYYISM
+1154 TKVTVNYIAY
-1164 VTKIKLN
+1164 VTKVKLN
-1171 RTTLTLKKGKT
+1171 RTSLKLNKGKSY
-1182 KQLTATVT
+1182 QLKATVT
-1190 PKTATNK
+1190 PTNATNK
-1197 SVVWSSNK
+1197 KLTWSSNR

-1214 GKVTAKKKGTALI
+1214 GKVTANKKGSCVI
-1227 KAIAKDGSKVSAT
+1227 KATAKDGSKKSAT